1 MPDQDGRRLDL
12 RSLLAAVEVAP
23 PVAAVDVFAAEL
35 GNRLGAEE
43 VSFLISDFNGSALVR
58 LSQHRG
64 GGAVARRGRT
74 LPRRCRW
81 PVRPTSR
88 WCGRNGSRSIPPDE
102 CARVLAPVTDRGDVI
117 GVLEMLLPAVPDPDT
132 VDYIAAA
139 AHALGYVVI
148 VNRRFTDLFEW
159 GQRSQPFSL
168 AAEIQRR
175 LLPTS
180 LTCEAGQF
188 TIAGAV
194 EPAGDVGGDTFDYS
208 LDRDTLHVSLT
219 DAMGHEE
226 DAALL
231 ASLLV
236 GSLRNS
242 RRSGATLAEQAA
254 RANAALLQH
263 GRADQFVTGQLLR
276 VDLTAGTA
284 AMVNAGHPGP
294 LRLRDGRVEDI
305 ELAADPPFGIVPGLG
320 YRVQPVTLLPG
331 DRFVFVTDGV
341 LERNAATADVFGLV
355 AATGDLHPREVVQEI
370 TRAVLRA
377 VERCQRPRNGTT
389 SSPRSHAAPP
399 GRRGIA
405 VAGQTVGVRPPR
417 AAIAAGKVDS
427 GRPTT
432 WATGRICRS
441 NCRPSGAVPSRG
453 VRASS
458 LTRCRTTRMSPIV
471 SAVTSCAGTRAENST
486 MSRSVMWWPRWAP
499 VPAG

>member
-1 MPDQDGRRLDL
+1 MPDRVGGRLDL
-12 RSLLAAVEVAP
+12 GSLLASVEAAP

-35 GNRLGAEE
+35 GDRLGAEE

-58 LSQHRG
+58 LSHHRG
-64 GGAVARRGRT
+64 GGGRRSQGADAAETVPLAGTRYEQVVRT
-74 LPRRCRW
+74 QRLQVYPA
-81 PVRPTSR
+81 
-88 WCGRNGSRSIPPDE
+88 DE
-102 CARVLAPVTDRGDVI
+102 GTRVLAPVTDRGDVI
-117 GVLEMLLPAVPDPDT
+117 GVLEMLLPVDPDPAT

-188 TIAGAV
+188 TVAGAV

-254 RANAALLQH
+254 SANSALLQH
-263 GRADQFVTGQLLR
+263 ARPDQFVTGQLLR

-284 AMVNAGHPGP
+284 AMVNAGHPSP
-294 LRLRDGRVEDI
+294 LRMRDGRVDAI
-305 ELAADPPFGIVPGLG
+305 ELAADPPFGIVPGIG
-320 YRVQPVTLLPG
+320 YRVQPVVLLPG
-331 DRFVFVTDGV
+331 DRLVFVTDGV
-341 LERNAATADVFGLV
+341 LERNAASVDVIGLV
-355 AATGDLHPREVVQEI
+355 AGTRDLHPREVVQEI
-370 TRAVLRA
+370 NRAVLRA
-377 VERCQRPRNGTT
+377 VDGKLRDDATALCLDWHGGGERDRQVDNGANQDDA
-389 SSPRSHAAPP
+389 SA
-399 GRRGIA
+399 
-405 VAGQTVGVRPPR
+405 PR
-417 AAIAAGKVDS
+417 ADS
-427 GRPTT
+427 
-432 WATGRICRS
+432 
-441 NCRPSGAVPSRG
+441 
-453 VRASS
+453 
-458 LTRCRTTRMSPIV
+458 
-471 SAVTSCAGTRAENST
+471 
-486 MSRSVMWWPRWAP
+486 
-499 VPAG
+499 

>member
-1 MPDQDGRRLDL
+1 MPDQVRGRLDL

-35 GNRLGAEE
+35 GARLGAEE
-43 VSFLISDFNGSALVR
+43 VGFLISDFNGSALVR
-58 LSQHRG
+58 LSHRG
-64 GGAVARRGRT
+64 GGGGAHRSRGADAAETVPLTGTRYEHVVRT
-74 LPRRCRW
+74 QQPQAYPGDGGTW
-81 PVRPTSR
+81 
-88 WCGRNGSRSIPPDE
+88 
-102 CARVLAPVTDRGDVI
+102 VLAPVTDRGDVI
-117 GVLEMLLPAVPDPDT
+117 GVLEMLLPAEPDADII
-132 VDYIAAA
+132 DYIGAA

-188 TIAGAV
+188 TVAGAV
-194 EPAGDVGGDTFDYS
+194 EPAGNVGGDTFDYS

-254 RANAALLQH
+254 RANSALLQH
-263 GRADQFVTGQLLR
+263 ARPDQFVTGQLLR

-284 AMVNAGHPGP
+284 AMVNAGHPHP
-294 LRLRDGRVEDI
+294 LRTRDGRVEDV
-305 ELAADPPFGIVPGLG
+305 EVTADPPFGIVPDVG
-320 YRVQPVTLLPG
+320 YRVQPVALQPG
-331 DRFVFVTDGV
+331 DRLVFVTDGL
-341 LERNAATADVFGLV
+341 LERNAATADVIGLV
-355 AATGDLHPREVVQEI
+355 AATSDLHPREVVQEL

-377 VERCQRPRNGTT
+377 VGGKLRDDATALCLDWYGGGERDRE
-389 SSPRSHAAPP
+389 
-399 GRRGIA
+399 
-405 VAGQTVGVRPPR
+405 VDAGANQQGASAPR
-417 AAIAAGKVDS
+417 ADS
-427 GRPTT
+427 
-432 WATGRICRS
+432 
-441 NCRPSGAVPSRG
+441 
-453 VRASS
+453 
-458 LTRCRTTRMSPIV
+458 
-471 SAVTSCAGTRAENST
+471 
-486 MSRSVMWWPRWAP
+486 
-499 VPAG
+499 

>member
-1 MPDQDGRRLDL
+1 MPDRVGEHLDL

-35 GNRLGAEE
+35 VNRLGAEE
-43 VSFLISDFNGSALVR
+43 VSFLISDFNGSAVVR
-58 LSQHRG
+58 LSHHRAG
-64 GGAVARRGRT
+64 GGRRWQGADAAETVPLAGTPYEQVVRT
-74 LPRRCRW
+74 QRLQIHPA
-81 PVRPTSR
+81 
-88 WCGRNGSRSIPPDE
+88 DE
-102 CARVLAPVTDRGDVI
+102 GNRVLAPVTDRGDVI
-117 GVLEMLLPAVPDPDT
+117 GVLEMLLPADPDART

-188 TIAGAV
+188 TVAGAV

-219 DAMGHEE
+219 DAMGHAE

-231 ASLLV
+231 ATLLV

-254 RANAALLQH
+254 WANAAILEH

-276 VDLTAGTA
+276 IDLTTGTG
-284 AMVNAGHPGP
+284 AMINAGHPGP
-294 LRLRDGRVEDI
+294 LRVRDGRVEDI
-305 ELAADPPFGIVPGLG
+305 ELAADPPFGIVPGID
-320 YRVQPVTLLPG
+320 YRVQPVALLPG
-331 DRFVFVTDGV
+331 DRFVIVTDGI
-341 LERNAATADVFGLV
+341 LERNAATADVFGLL

-370 TRAVLRA
+370 TSAVLRA
-377 VERCQRPRNGTT
+377 VGGTLRDDATVLCLDWYGGGERDRPADAGANHHRT
-389 SSPRSHAAPP
+389 S
-399 GRRGIA
+399 
-405 VAGQTVGVRPPR
+405 PPR
-417 AAIAAGKVDS
+417 
-427 GRPTT
+427 P
-432 WATGRICRS
+432 
-441 NCRPSGAVPSRG
+441 
-453 VRASS
+453 AS
-458 LTRCRTTRMSPIV
+458 
-471 SAVTSCAGTRAENST
+471 
-486 MSRSVMWWPRWAP
+486 
-499 VPAG
+499 

>member
-1 MPDQDGRRLDL
+1 MPDQEDGRLDL

-43 VSFLISDFNGSALVR
+43 VSFLISDFNGGALVR
-58 LSQHRG
+58 LSHNRG
-64 GGAVARRGRT
+64 GGGRRSRGADLAETVPLAGTPYESVVRT
-74 LPRRCRW
+74 QRLQLHA
-81 PVRPTSR
+81 
-88 WCGRNGSRSIPPDE
+88 GDE
-102 CARVLAPVTDRGDVI
+102 GTRVLAPVTDRGDVI
-117 GVLEMLLPAVPDPDT
+117 GVLEMLLPADPDADT

-188 TIAGAV
+188 TVAGAV
-194 EPAGDVGGDTFDYS
+194 EPAGDVGGDTFDHS
-208 LDRDTLHVSLT
+208 LDRNELHVSLT

-242 RRSGATLAEQAA
+242 RRSGATLAEQAT
-254 RANAALLQH
+254 RANSALLQH
-263 GRADQFVTGQLLR
+263 SRPDQFVTGQLLR

-284 AMVNAGHPGP
+284 AMVNAGHPRP
-294 LRLRDGRVEDI
+294 LLLRGGRVEGI
-305 ELAADPPFGIVPGLG
+305 GLVADPPFGIVPGIG

-331 DRFVFVTDGV
+331 DRLVFVTDGV
-341 LERNAATADVFGLV
+341 LERNAATADVIGLV
-355 AATGDLHPREVVQEI
+355 TATVDLHPREVVQEI

-377 VERCQRPRNGTT
+377 VDGKLRDDATALCLDWYGGGERDRQ
-389 SSPRSHAAPP
+389 
-399 GRRGIA
+399 
-405 VAGQTVGVRPPR
+405 
-417 AAIAAGKVDS
+417 VD
-427 GRPTT
+427 G
-432 WATGRICRS
+432 
-441 NCRPSGAVPSRG
+441 GANQHGASPSR
-453 VRASS
+453 ADS
-458 LTRCRTTRMSPIV
+458 
-471 SAVTSCAGTRAENST
+471 
-486 MSRSVMWWPRWAP
+486 
-499 VPAG
+499 

>member
-1 MPDQDGRRLDL
+1 MPEHDGRRLDL

-58 LSQHRG
+58 LSHHRG
-64 GGAVARRGRT
+64 GGGCRRQGADVAETVPLAGTPYESVVRT
-74 LPRRCRW
+74 QRLQLH
-81 PVRPTSR
+81 T
-88 WCGRNGSRSIPPDE
+88 GDE
-102 CARVLAPVTDRGDVI
+102 GTRVLAPVTDRGDVI
-117 GVLEMLLPAVPDPDT
+117 GVLEMLLPADPDADT

-194 EPAGDVGGDTFDYS
+194 EPAGNVGGDTFDYS

-254 RANAALLQH
+254 WANAAILEH
-263 GRADQFVTGQLLR
+263 ARPDQFVTGQLLR
-276 VDLTAGTA
+276 VDLTTGTG
-284 AMVNAGHPGP
+284 AMINAGHPGP
-294 LRLRDGRVEDI
+294 LRVRDGRVEDI
-305 ELAADPPFGIVPGLG
+305 ELAGRCCVQANLGKDDPAENP
-320 YRVQPVTLLPG
+320 
-331 DRFVFVTDGV
+331 
-341 LERNAATADVFGLV
+341 
-355 AATGDLHPREVVQEI
+355 
-370 TRAVLRA
+370 
-377 VERCQRPRNGTT
+377 
-389 SSPRSHAAPP
+389 
-399 GRRGIA
+399 
-405 VAGQTVGVRPPR
+405 VRPWLR
-417 AAIAAGKVDS
+417 
-427 GRPTT
+427 
-432 WATGRICRS
+432 
-441 NCRPSGAVPSRG
+441 
-453 VRASS
+453 VR
-458 LTRCRTTRMSPIV
+458 
-471 SAVTSCAGTRAENST
+471 
-486 MSRSVMWWPRWAP
+486 
-499 VPAG
+499 